1 MSMPSTIS
9 IGLSRSAIEL
19 KQFFRE
25 RETLIFTFLFPSI
38 LLLLIGSTFNEP
50 MGDLGV
56 KSGQVLAASI
66 AAAAIASTSFV
77 TLSAGIAVDR
87 DNGTLKR
94 LRGMPMPP
102 VAFFLGRVVQ
112 VLVASVAAL
121 VLALAVGVIHFDL
134 VLPTDPGKWLTLG
147 WLYLLG
153 VTACALLG
161 IAISSLARTA
171 SSASAIS
178 ILPFTVL
185 QFISGVY
192 LVPVTVVPTPLREIG
207 SFFPLKWLA
216 QGFRSVFL
224 PDRAAALETSGAWDL
239 GLIAIVL
246 VAWCVA
252 GLVLCLTTF
261 RWRGRLTR

>member
-1 MSMPSTIS
+1 MSMPSTVT
-9 IGLSRSAIEL
+9 IGLSRSAVEL
-19 KQFFRE
+19 KQFFRD

-38 LLLLIGSTFNEP
+38 LLLLLGSTFNEP

-56 KSGQVLAASI
+56 RSSQVLAASI
-66 AAAAIASTSFV
+66 AAAAIGSTSFV
-77 TLSAGIAVDR
+77 TLAAGIAVDR

-121 VLALAVGVIHFDL
+121 ALALAVGVFQFDL
-134 VLPTDPGKWLTLG
+134 ALPTEPGKWLTLG
-147 WLYLLG
+147 WLFLLG

-171 SSASAIS
+171 TSASAVS

-207 SFFPLKWLA
+207 AFFPLKWLA

-224 PDRAAALETSGAWDL
+224 PERAAVLETSASWDL
-239 GLIAIVL
+239 GWVALVL
-246 VAWCVA
+246 AAWCIG

-261 RWRGRLTR
+261 RWRGRLTS